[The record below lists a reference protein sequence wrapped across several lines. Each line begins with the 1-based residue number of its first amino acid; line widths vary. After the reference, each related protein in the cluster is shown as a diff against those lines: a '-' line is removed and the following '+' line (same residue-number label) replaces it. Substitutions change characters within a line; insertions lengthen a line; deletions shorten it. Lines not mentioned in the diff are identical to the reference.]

1 MKVLMPYFKRYHVDV
16 TVAMLSVIVL
26 VFATLWQ
33 PRLLQVVMTAIIKN
47 DQQTVFREGILLLG
61 LAALGI
67 AGGIINT
74 VYSARVALGV
84 ATDLRLDLYAKIQ
97 SFAYA
102 DVEKFSASNLVVR
115 MTNDINQVQQIVMAG
130 FQQITRIPLLFIG
143 AFVLAIVTMP
153 EQWWVIIVMMAIIL
167 LATWIAVRHMT
178 TYFAETQQD
187 IENVNTVTRENLM
200 GIRVVKSFV
209 QETNEINKFSA
220 ASDQLTTVTAK
231 IGYWFSI
238 LMPIF
243 FLTANLAVGVAVY
256 LVGQNITTHPSY
268 LAAITSFISYLM
280 QILYAVIN
288 GGFLMTFASR
298 AFISIGRIDE
308 VLATKPSMT
317 YVTSDDDK
325 PLTGDI
331 SFEHVSFTYP
341 GDSQPTLKDVSFQ
354 IAAGS
359 MLGIVGATGSGKT
372 TLAQLIARLYD
383 PDSGQI
389 KIGGVDV
396 REIPEKALRSTV
408 AYVLQRSTLFSGTI
422 SANLKQVRPDAQL
435 NHMQWA
441 ANVAQASEFIE
452 RLPQTY
458 DAPVEERSQNF
469 SGGQKQRLAITRG
482 VIANPEILILDDATS
497 ALDARSEK
505 LVQEAMDRDL
515 TSTTTVVIAEK
526 IASIIRADQILVLD
540 AGRLSGTGTH
550 RELLQTNA
558 IYQAIYQTQKA
569 REEGEND

>member
-16 TVAMLSVIVL
+16 SIALLSVLVL

-47 DQQTVFREGILLLG
+47 DQQTVMREGVMLLG

-67 AGGIINT
+67 AGGVINT

-84 ATDLRLDLYAKIQ
+84 ATDLRADLYAKIQ

-102 DVEKFSASNLVVR
+102 DVETFSASNLVVR
-115 MTNDINQVQQIVMAG
+115 MTNDINQVQQIVMAA
-130 FQQITRIPLLFIG
+130 FQQITRIPLLFAG
-143 AFVLAIVTMP
+143 ALILAVVTMP
-153 EQWWVIIVMMAIIL
+153 EQWWVILVMMLVIL
-167 LATWIAVRHMT
+167 LASWIAVGRMT

-209 QETNEINKFSA
+209 QETNEIHKFSQ
-220 ASDQLTTVTAK
+220 ASDQLTAVTAK

-256 LVGQNITTHPSY
+256 LVGQNITVHPGY
-268 LAAITSFISYLM
+268 LAAITSFVAYLM

-298 AFISIGRIDE
+298 AFISIGRISE
-308 VLATKPSMT
+308 VLTTQPSMT
-317 YVTSDDDK
+317 YVAGEDET
-325 PLTGDI
+325 PLTGEI
-331 SFEHVSFTYP
+331 AFEHVTFTYP
-341 GDSQPTLKDVSFQ
+341 GDTQPTLKDISFKVQ
-354 IAAGS
+354 AGA

-383 PDSGQI
+383 PDSGRI
-389 KIGGVDV
+389 TIGGMDV
-396 REIPEKALRSTV
+396 RQIPEKRLRATV

-422 SANLKQVRPDAQL
+422 AGNLKQVRPDAQIS
-435 NHMQWA
+435 HMQWA

-482 VIANPEILILDDATS
+482 IIANPEILILDDATS

-540 AGRLSGTGTH
+540 AGRISGSGTH
-550 RELLQTNA
+550 QQLLQSNA

-569 REEGEND
+569 REEAVK

>member
-1 MKVLMPYFKRYHVDV
+1 MKIVMPYFKRYHVDV
-16 TVAMLSVIVL
+16 SIALLSVLVL

-47 DQQTVFREGILLLG
+47 DQQTVLREGILLLG
-61 LAALGI
+61 LAVLGI
-67 AGGIINT
+67 AGGVINT
-74 VYSARVALGV
+74 IYSARVALGV
-84 ATDLRLDLYAKIQ
+84 ATDLRADMYAKIQ

-102 DVEKFSASNLVVR
+102 DVETFSASNLVVR
-115 MTNDINQVQQIVMAG
+115 MTNDINQVQQIVMAA
-130 FQQITRIPLLFIG
+130 FQQITRVPLLFIG
-143 AFVLAIVTMP
+143 ALILAIVTMP
-153 EQWWVIIVMMAIIL
+153 EQWWVILVMMLVIL
-167 LATWIAVRHMT
+167 LASWVAVRRMT

-209 QETNEINKFSA
+209 QETNEISKFSQ
-220 ASDQLTTVTAK
+220 ASDQLTAVTAK

-256 LVGQNITTHPSY
+256 LVGQNITAHPAY
-268 LAAITSFISYLM
+268 LAAITSFVAYLM

-298 AFISIGRIDE
+298 AFISIGRISE
-308 VLATKPSMT
+308 VLVTQPSMT
-317 YVTSDDDK
+317 YVASGDET
-325 PLTGDI
+325 PLTGEITFD
-331 SFEHVSFTYP
+331 HVTFTYP
-341 GDSQPTLKDVSFQ
+341 GDTQPTLRDISFKTT
-354 IAAGS
+354 AGA

-383 PDSGQI
+383 PDSGHI
-389 KIGGVDV
+389 MIGGVDV
-396 REIPEKALRSTV
+396 RQIPEKRLRATV

-422 SANLKQVRPDAQL
+422 AGNLKQVRPDAQVS
-435 NHMQWA
+435 HMQWA

-482 VIANPEILILDDATS
+482 IIANPEILILDDATS

-515 TSTTTVVIAEK
+515 KSTTTVVIAEK

-540 AGRLSGTGTH
+540 NGQISGSGTH
-550 RELLQTNA
+550 QQLLQRNP

-569 REEGEND
+569 REEGAK